1 MSTNEQK
8 LRDYLNKVAAELHQT
23 RRRLR
28 DAEARA
34 AVTDPAADGG
44 TGPGAEEP
52 IAIVGM
58 ACRFPGGADTPDEL
72 WRLVTEERDVV
83 GPFPTDRG
91 WDLDHLYDPDPDR
104 AGRSYAREGGFLYD
118 AGEFD
123 ADFFGISPREALAAE
138 PQQRLLLETAWQ
150 ALEDAAIDPAA
161 LRGTRTG
168 VFAGVIAQEYGPS
181 MHHLPAEQTDGYV
194 LTGTTTSV
202 ASGRIAYTLGLE
214 GPAVTVDTA
223 CSSSLVAL
231 HLAARSLRSGE
242 SSLALAG
249 GATVLAAP
257 GMFIEFSRQR
267 GLAADG
273 RCKPFA
279 AAADGTGWG
288 EGAGLLVLERLSDA
302 RRNGHRVLALLR
314 GSAVNQDGRSSQL
327 TAPSGTSQQ
336 RVIRAALDSAGL
348 TAADV
353 DVVEAHG
360 TGTRLGD
367 PIEAQALIATY
378 GQQRTAEQPLWLG
391 SVKSNIGHTQAAAG
405 VAGVIKSVLAI
416 RHGVLPRTLHVDEP
430 SPHVDWSA
438 GTVELLTEQ
447 RPWPALER
455 PRRAAVSA
463 FGVSGTNAHVI
474 VEQAPEESPAPEA
487 PAPEAPAPAVL
498 PYVLSARTPEALTA
512 HAARIADRLP
522 GTRPVDAAFTLATGR
537 AALDERAVVV
547 APAAD
552 AAEALRALDGPGVVR
567 GRAAAPGRTVFVFPG
582 QGSQWAGMAAGL
594 LDTEPAFAAALTRCA
609 EALAPHTDWSLLD
622 VVRGAADG
630 PDPDRVDVVQ
640 PVLWAVMVSLAE
652 LWQTYGVRP
661 DAVVGHSQGEVAAAY
676 IAGGLD
682 LADAARIVALRA
694 KLLARISHRG
704 GMVSVPRPLAEVER
718 RITAWPGRLS
728 IGVVNGPQATV
739 VSGDLDALAEL
750 TAAYGAEGVTTR
762 PVNIDYASHSTQT
775 EALREE
781 LLALLADLRPRTGT
795 VPLLSTVTGEWQDTA
810 DLDAGYW
817 YRNLRHTV
825 RFEQATRRLAE
836 TGHTVFVEVS
846 PHPVLTGA
854 IEDTLD
860 AVGPAATAS
869 AVVTGSLRRGQ
880 GGRERWL
887 TSVAE
892 LSVRGVAVDWTAA
905 FADARP
911 AHAELPGYPFQRQRY
926 WLDASRSPEL
936 TAAPGGP
943 AGDSLFWDLVGE
955 QDAGRLGEAIGVD
968 GDRLVP
974 VLPALASWWDRRRA
988 ATAADGWRHRVV
1000 WRPVA
1005 TPTATATAAEGRW
1018 LLVLPE
1024 RPDADGVAPADHP
1037 WADALTEALTAH
1049 GATVRPLTAGLDRPA
1064 LAAELAR
1071 LTTEDGP
1078 LTGVVSLLGLRPGAH
1093 PEHPELPW
1101 AHAAQVAL
1109 TQALD
1114 DAAAPAPVWYLTR
1127 GAVSTGPADSATDP
1141 VTAPEHALT
1150 WGFGA
1155 ILAAEQPALHGGLI
1169 DLPAEPDRRTWQQ
1182 AAALITDRSPDRET
1196 ELALRPAGAFAR
1208 RLAPAAP
1215 SAPAD
1220 RSWEPRGTTLITGGT
1235 GALGGHVARWLAAR
1249 GAEHLLLVGRRGA
1262 DAPGAAVLEAE
1273 LAALGTRVT
1282 FAAADVADRE
1292 QLTAV
1297 LAGIPAELPLGAV
1310 VHTAAALH
1318 DGLLPTLGA
1327 DRLAAALRAKAG
1339 AARLLHELTSEL
1351 PLTAFVLFS
1360 SLAGVAGIPGQANY
1374 APGNAYL
1381 DALAAERRAAGL
1393 PATSIAW
1400 GHWAGAGIA
1409 ADGAERQLLRHG
1421 LASLPPAQAVELLGA
1436 ALDHGDSH
1444 LVVAD
1449 VDWAALFRGRYQ
1461 RLVVEL
1467 LPREGAGPAQQDAT
1481 GTAAEADLV
1490 ARLGALPA
1498 AERRRSLLGV
1508 VRAEAA
1514 AVQRHRSA
1522 DAVDPVRAFQQQ
1534 GFDSLT
1540 AVEFRN
1546 RLGAVT
1552 GRRLPATAVFDHPTP
1567 AALADWLADELWG
1580 TADADP
1586 QADRTAAPA
1595 PGTAVDTDPIVIVG
1609 MACRYPGGVASP
1621 EDLWRLVADG
1631 VDALTEFPADRGWDL
1646 DALYS
1651 PEDRDRPGTSYSRHG
1666 GFLDGIGEFDAEF
1679 FGIPPREAPA
1689 IDPQQRLLLETT
1701 WELFE
1706 RAGLDPTALRGS
1718 RTGVFAGIS
1727 GRDYASGAQQVP
1739 AELEAYLGIG
1749 NAGSVASGRI
1759 SYTFGFEGPAVTVD
1773 TACSSS
1779 LVALHLAAQSLRSGE
1794 SDLAVA
1800 GGVLLMTTPT
1810 TFVEFSRQRA
1820 MSPDGRCKAFAAGAD
1835 GTGWAEGVG
1844 LLLVE
1849 RLSDARRHGHE
1860 VLAVLR
1866 GSAVNQDGASNG
1878 LTAPS
1883 GPSQQRVIRATLANA
1898 GLRPDEVDVV
1908 EAHGTGTTLGDPIEA
1923 QALIATYGQE
1933 RSPERPLWLGSVK
1946 SNIGHTQ
1953 AAAGVAGVIKSV
1965 LAIRHG
1971 VLPRTLHVDEP
1982 SPHVDWSAGTVE
1994 LLTEQRPWPALERPR
2009 RAAVSAFG
2017 VSGTNA
2023 HVIVEQAP
2031 VEESAPVEAAGPS
2044 VDGALLPFVVSAR
2057 SPEALR
2063 EQGARVAELAV
2074 TGDPVEIARS
2084 LVVTRAALE
2093 ERAVVLGDPALL
2105 RDPEGVDVVRG
2116 VAGSGGLAFLF
2127 SGQGS
2132 QRVGMGRELYA
2143 SQPVFAEAFDAVAG
2157 ALGLPL
2163 GEVIASGEGLDGTG
2177 WTQPALFA
2185 VEVALF
2191 RLFESWGVRP
2201 DFVAGHS
2208 IGELAAAHVAGVL
2221 SLEDAAVLVGARA
2234 RLMQALPGGGAMVA
2248 LEATEE
2254 EVRAVLADGVDGV
2267 DVAAVNGPRAVV
2279 VSGDEAAVEAVRE
2292 HFADRRTRRLRV
2304 SHAFHSAHMD
2314 GMLDAFLAV
2323 AQALTF
2329 RQPEI
2334 PVVSNVTGLVA
2345 SSEEITDPAYWVR
2358 QVRGAVRFADVVTTL
2373 AAEGATTF
2381 VELGP
2386 DGTLTGLV
2394 GATLD
2399 EAVTAVPVLRRERPE
2414 VRTALTALARIHVQ
2428 GHRVDWTALL
2438 GDARPSVVLPTYP
2451 FQRRRYWLEP
2461 AARTAADARGLGLA
2475 AVDHAVL
2482 GAAVARADSE
2492 GVLLTGSLSLAT
2504 HPWLADHVA
2513 LGTVL
2518 APGAAL
2524 VELAIR
2530 AGDEVGASTL
2540 DELVVEA
2547 PLVLPERDTLQLH
2560 VAVGAPDGTGAR
2572 PVTIHSRPAPAA
2584 ARTAPAVVD
2593 GAWTRHA
2600 GGLLSADRPAPA
2612 APTTWAPADGAEHL
2626 APEEAYEL
2634 LAAVGLDYGPA
2645 FRGLR
2650 EVWRDGATLHAH
2662 AVLPEQL
2669 SGEAARFGLH
2679 PALLDAAAQ
2688 LPALDGADRDPA
2700 DGDPAAARTRR
2711 LPFAYRGVTLHAA
2724 AATELRVLVTATG
2737 SDSYRLEATDPAG
2750 RPVITVESLVT
2761 RPVPADG
2768 VGAVPAVGRDTL
2780 FAVDWPEVAAASS
2793 GGAPG
2798 EVLRVD
2804 GDVTETL
2811 TALQSWLAQD
2821 DGAGVPLVVLT
2832 RQAVAV
2838 DDSETPDLTAAPV
2851 WGLVRSAQS
2860 ENPGRIVLVDTDGAE
2875 VSEVAL
2881 AAAVAGGEPQLALRE
2896 GRVRVPRLVRVAAP
2910 DAEARPWDPEGTVLI
2925 TGGTGTLGALLARHL
2940 VAERGARHLLLLSR
2954 RGIDAPGAAEL
2965 HTELTALGAEVTIT
2979 AADTADREALAA
2991 AIAAV
2996 PSAHPLTAVV
3006 HTAGVLDDGVLT
3018 ALTPARLAAVW
3029 APKADGARHL
3039 HELTRSH
3046 DLAAFVL
3053 YSSVAATLGSPG
3065 QASYAAANTYLDAL
3079 AAHRRSI
3086 GLPAQSLAWG
3096 QWAEASG
3103 ITEHLSAADH
3113 ARLARFGIRPIGSA
3127 EGIRLFDATQRLGD
3141 RAALVPAPLDLAA
3154 VRTQQDR
3161 AQQERTRH
3169 EVPPLLRG
3177 LVRPTRR
3184 TAGAAL
3190 PGAAAPGTDGRGALV
3205 QRLAALPDDAER
3217 QAELLRLVRAE
3228 VSAVLGTEAEAVG
3241 AQRSFTS
3248 IGVDSLSAVELR
3260 NRVAAA
3266 TGLRLSATL
3275 VFDHPNPTALAE
3287 HLRAE
3292 LVGATAVPAPVASTP
3307 APARP
3312 AVEDDPVVI
3321 VGMACRLPGGV
3332 ATPDDLW
3339 RLVSEGR
3346 DAVTDF
3352 PDDRGW
3358 DLDSLYDPDPDR
3370 PGTSYTRYGGFLD
3383 RPAEFDA
3390 EFFGISPR
3398 EALATD
3404 PQQRLL
3410 LETTWEALES
3420 AGIDPTALRGSRTG
3434 VFAGV
3439 MYHDYAPRVREVPA
3453 ELEGWLGNGTAG
3465 SVASGRI
3472 SYSFGFEGPAVTV
3485 DTACSSSLVA
3495 LHLAAQSLRS
3505 GECDL
3510 ALAGGVAVM
3519 STPTT
3524 FVEFSRQRALSADGR
3539 CKAYANA
3546 ADGTGWGEGVGLLL
3560 VERLS
3565 DARRNG
3571 HPVLAVVRGSAVNQ
3585 DGASNGLTAPSGPAQ
3600 QRVIRQALE
3609 RAGLGAADVDAVEG
3623 HGTGTTLGDPI
3634 EAQAVI
3640 ATYGQ
3645 QRPAEQPLWLGSLKS
3660 NIGHTQAAAGA
3671 AGVIKMVQA
3680 IRHGVLPR
3688 TLHVDEPSP
3697 YVDWSAGAVE
3707 LLTEQR
3713 DWPELG
3719 RPRRAA
3725 VSSFGV
3731 SGTNA
3736 HVIIEQAPDLAPVIA
3751 DGTDAPGPL
3760 PYLVSARTPAALLAQ
3775 AAQVAELLPAPDDGE
3790 SDGRD
3795 LDVAHALATA
3805 RGALE
3810 ERAVAVGDPEAL
3822 RALAA
3827 GDPAAALVTGT
3838 ADVSGRTVFV
3848 FPGQG
3853 SQWAGMAVELLDTA
3867 PVFAARIEECA
3878 AALAPHTDWS
3888 LPDVLRGAPGAPGL
3902 DRVDVV
3908 QPVLWAVMVSLAE
3921 LWRAHGVRPDA
3932 VVGHSQGEIA
3942 AAVVAGGLSLADG
3955 ARVVALRSRAI
3966 LALAGAGGMA
3976 SVALPAAAVAERIA
3990 DRADLLSIAV
4000 VNGPAATVV
4009 SGEPAALAELV
4020 DAYRA
4025 EGVRART
4032 VPVDYASHSPQVDG
4046 LREELLTLLAP
4057 VRPRTGTVPLLST
4070 VTGDWFD
4077 TAGLDAEY
4085 WVTNLRETVR
4095 FEEAT
4100 RRLAEDGHTVFV
4112 EVSPHGVLT
4121 VPIEDTLASVGA
4133 GKRSVVA
4140 GTLRRDHGGPE
4151 RFLLS
4156 AAELWVRGVEFD
4168 WPTVFAG
4175 TAPRP
4180 VALPTY
4186 PFRRQRYWLDATVTN
4201 TTVAGS
4207 VAAAVGAGG
4216 PAAGPAPWLL
4226 RLEGAEGPEAREAVL
4241 LDLVRR
4247 EAAAVLGHSGIAAV
4261 AADRAF
4267 RELGLTSLTAVELR
4281 NRIGAGTGLELPATL
4296 VFDHPTPAAVAAQ
4309 LLAELPAAAA
4319 AVELDPGSALAALER
4334 SLAGPAGP
4342 EGERASV
4349 LARLKALVDRWDTGG
4364 LDGADGSGGDG
4375 HGDFDELDLENAT
4388 DEELF
4393 ALMDRDTS
4401 PSA

>member
-1 MSTNEQK
+1 M
-8 LRDYLNKVAAELHQT
+8 
-23 RRRLR
+23 
-28 DAEARA
+28 
-34 AVTDPAADGG
+34 
-44 TGPGAEEP
+44 
-52 IAIVGM
+52 
-58 ACRFPGGADTPDEL
+58 
-72 WRLVTEERDVV
+72 
-83 GPFPTDRG
+83 
-91 WDLDHLYDPDPDR
+91 
-104 AGRSYAREGGFLYD
+104 
-118 AGEFD
+118 
-123 ADFFGISPREALAAE
+123 
-138 PQQRLLLETAWQ
+138 
-150 ALEDAAIDPAA
+150 
-161 LRGTRTG
+161 
-168 VFAGVIAQEYGPS
+168 
-181 MHHLPAEQTDGYV
+181 
-194 LTGTTTSV
+194 
-202 ASGRIAYTLGLE
+202 
-214 GPAVTVDTA
+214 
-223 CSSSLVAL
+223 
-231 HLAARSLRSGE
+231 
-242 SSLALAG
+242 
-249 GATVLAAP
+249 
-257 GMFIEFSRQR
+257 
-267 GLAADG
+267 
-273 RCKPFA
+273 
-279 AAADGTGWG
+279 
-288 EGAGLLVLERLSDA
+288 
-302 RRNGHRVLALLR
+302 
-314 GSAVNQDGRSSQL
+314 
-327 TAPSGTSQQ
+327 
-336 RVIRAALDSAGL
+336 
-348 TAADV
+348 
-353 DVVEAHG
+353 
-360 TGTRLGD
+360 
-367 PIEAQALIATY
+367 
-378 GQQRTAEQPLWLG
+378 
-391 SVKSNIGHTQAAAG
+391 
-405 VAGVIKSVLAI
+405 
-416 RHGVLPRTLHVDEP
+416 
-430 SPHVDWSA
+430 
-438 GTVELLTEQ
+438 
-447 RPWPALER
+447 
-455 PRRAAVSA
+455 
-463 FGVSGTNAHVI
+463 
-474 VEQAPEESPAPEA
+474 
-487 PAPEAPAPAVL
+487 
-498 PYVLSARTPEALTA
+498 
-512 HAARIADRLP
+512 
-522 GTRPVDAAFTLATGR
+522 
-537 AALDERAVVV
+537 
-547 APAAD
+547 
-552 AAEALRALDGPGVVR
+552 
-567 GRAAAPGRTVFVFPG
+567 
-582 QGSQWAGMAAGL
+582 
-594 LDTEPAFAAALTRCA
+594 
-609 EALAPHTDWSLLD
+609 
-622 VVRGAADG
+622 
-630 PDPDRVDVVQ
+630 
-640 PVLWAVMVSLAE
+640 
-652 LWQTYGVRP
+652 
-661 DAVVGHSQGEVAAAY
+661 
-676 IAGGLD
+676 
-682 LADAARIVALRA
+682 
-694 KLLARISHRG
+694 
-704 GMVSVPRPLAEVER
+704 
-718 RITAWPGRLS
+718 
-728 IGVVNGPQATV
+728 
-739 VSGDLDALAEL
+739 
-750 TAAYGAEGVTTR
+750 
-762 PVNIDYASHSTQT
+762 
-775 EALREE
+775 
-781 LLALLADLRPRTGT
+781 
-795 VPLLSTVTGEWQDTA
+795 
-810 DLDAGYW
+810 
-817 YRNLRHTV
+817 
-825 RFEQATRRLAE
+825 
-836 TGHTVFVEVS
+836 
-846 PHPVLTGA
+846 
-854 IEDTLD
+854 
-860 AVGPAATAS
+860 
-869 AVVTGSLRRGQ
+869 
-880 GGRERWL
+880 
-887 TSVAE
+887 
-892 LSVRGVAVDWTAA
+892 
-905 FADARP
+905 
-911 AHAELPGYPFQRQRY
+911 
-926 WLDASRSPEL
+926 
-936 TAAPGGP
+936 
-943 AGDSLFWDLVGE
+943 
-955 QDAGRLGEAIGVD
+955 
-968 GDRLVP
+968 
-974 VLPALASWWDRRRA
+974 
-988 ATAADGWRHRVV
+988 
-1000 WRPVA
+1000 
-1005 TPTATATAAEGRW
+1005 
-1018 LLVLPE
+1018 
-1024 RPDADGVAPADHP
+1024 
-1037 WADALTEALTAH
+1037 
-1049 GATVRPLTAGLDRPA
+1049 
-1064 LAAELAR
+1064 
-1071 LTTEDGP
+1071 
-1078 LTGVVSLLGLRPGAH
+1078 
-1093 PEHPELPW
+1093 
-1101 AHAAQVAL
+1101 
-1109 TQALD
+1109 
-1114 DAAAPAPVWYLTR
+1114 
-1127 GAVSTGPADSATDP
+1127 
-1141 VTAPEHALT
+1141 
-1150 WGFGA
+1150 
-1155 ILAAEQPALHGGLI
+1155 
-1169 DLPAEPDRRTWQQ
+1169 
-1182 AAALITDRSPDRET
+1182 
-1196 ELALRPAGAFAR
+1196 
-1208 RLAPAAP
+1208 
-1215 SAPAD
+1215 
-1220 RSWEPRGTTLITGGT
+1220 
-1235 GALGGHVARWLAAR
+1235 
-1249 GAEHLLLVGRRGA
+1249 
-1262 DAPGAAVLEAE
+1262 
-1273 LAALGTRVT
+1273 
-1282 FAAADVADRE
+1282 
-1292 QLTAV
+1292 
-1297 LAGIPAELPLGAV
+1297 
-1310 VHTAAALH
+1310 
-1318 DGLLPTLGA
+1318 
-1327 DRLAAALRAKAG
+1327 
-1339 AARLLHELTSEL
+1339 
-1351 PLTAFVLFS
+1351 
-1360 SLAGVAGIPGQANY
+1360 
-1374 APGNAYL
+1374 
-1381 DALAAERRAAGL
+1381 
-1393 PATSIAW
+1393 
-1400 GHWAGAGIA
+1400 
-1409 ADGAERQLLRHG
+1409 
-1421 LASLPPAQAVELLGA
+1421 
-1436 ALDHGDSH
+1436 
-1444 LVVAD
+1444 
-1449 VDWAALFRGRYQ
+1449 
-1461 RLVVEL
+1461 
-1467 LPREGAGPAQQDAT
+1467 
-1481 GTAAEADLV
+1481 
-1490 ARLGALPA
+1490 
-1498 AERRRSLLGV
+1498 
-1508 VRAEAA
+1508 
-1514 AVQRHRSA
+1514 
-1522 DAVDPVRAFQQQ
+1522 
-1534 GFDSLT
+1534 
-1540 AVEFRN
+1540 
-1546 RLGAVT
+1546 
-1552 GRRLPATAVFDHPTP
+1552 
-1567 AALADWLADELWG
+1567 
-1580 TADADP
+1580 
-1586 QADRTAAPA
+1586 
-1595 PGTAVDTDPIVIVG
+1595 
-1609 MACRYPGGVASP
+1609 
-1621 EDLWRLVADG
+1621 
-1631 VDALTEFPADRGWDL
+1631 
-1646 DALYS
+1646 
-1651 PEDRDRPGTSYSRHG
+1651 
-1666 GFLDGIGEFDAEF
+1666 
-1679 FGIPPREAPA
+1679 
-1689 IDPQQRLLLETT
+1689 
-1701 WELFE
+1701 
-1706 RAGLDPTALRGS
+1706 
-1718 RTGVFAGIS
+1718 
-1727 GRDYASGAQQVP
+1727 
-1739 AELEAYLGIG
+1739 
-1749 NAGSVASGRI
+1749 
-1759 SYTFGFEGPAVTVD
+1759 
-1773 TACSSS
+1773 
-1779 LVALHLAAQSLRSGE
+1779 
-1794 SDLAVA
+1794 
-1800 GGVLLMTTPT
+1800 
-1810 TFVEFSRQRA
+1810 
-1820 MSPDGRCKAFAAGAD
+1820 
-1835 GTGWAEGVG
+1835 
-1844 LLLVE
+1844 
-1849 RLSDARRHGHE
+1849 
-1860 VLAVLR
+1860 
-1866 GSAVNQDGASNG
+1866 
-1878 LTAPS
+1878 
-1883 GPSQQRVIRATLANA
+1883 
-1898 GLRPDEVDVV
+1898 
-1908 EAHGTGTTLGDPIEA
+1908 
-1923 QALIATYGQE
+1923 
-1933 RSPERPLWLGSVK
+1933 
-1946 SNIGHTQ
+1946 
-1953 AAAGVAGVIKSV
+1953 
-1965 LAIRHG
+1965 
-1971 VLPRTLHVDEP
+1971 
-1982 SPHVDWSAGTVE
+1982 
-1994 LLTEQRPWPALERPR
+1994 
-2009 RAAVSAFG
+2009 
-2017 VSGTNA
+2017 
-2023 HVIVEQAP
+2023 
-2031 VEESAPVEAAGPS
+2031 
-2044 VDGALLPFVVSAR
+2044 
-2057 SPEALR
+2057 
-2063 EQGARVAELAV
+2063 
-2074 TGDPVEIARS
+2074 
-2084 LVVTRAALE
+2084 
-2093 ERAVVLGDPALL
+2093 
-2105 RDPEGVDVVRG
+2105 
-2116 VAGSGGLAFLF
+2116 
-2127 SGQGS
+2127 
-2132 QRVGMGRELYA
+2132 
-2143 SQPVFAEAFDAVAG
+2143 FAEAFDAVAG

-2163 GEVIASGEGLDGTG
+2163 AEVIVSGEGLDGTG

-2254 EVRAVLADGVDGV
+2254 EVRAVLVDGV
-2267 DVAAVNGPRAVV
+2267 DVAAVNGPRSVV
-2279 VSGDEAAVEAVRE
+2279 VSGDETAVEGVRL

-2314 GMLDAFLAV
+2314 GMLDEFLAV
-2323 AQALTF
+2323 AQSLTF
-2329 RQPEI
+2329 HRPTV
-2334 PVVSNVTGLVA
+2334 PVVSNVTGNIA
-2345 SSEEITDPAYWVR
+2345 TAEEITDPEYWVR

-2399 EAVTAVPVLRRERPE
+2399 EAVTAVPALRRERPE

-2428 GHRVDWTALL
+2428 GHRVDWTALF
-2438 GDARPSVVLPTYP
+2438 GGGHRPRLALPTYP

-2461 AARTAADARGLGLA
+2461 ATRTAADAGGLGLA

-2492 GVLLTGSLSLAT
+2492 GVLLTGSVSLAT

-2540 DELVVEA
+2540 DELVIEA
-2547 PLVLPERDTLQLH
+2547 PLVLPERDTLHLH

-2572 PVTIHSRPAPAA
+2572 PVTIHSRPAPASAAEA
-2584 ARTAPAVVD
+2584 ARTSPAAVD

-2600 GGLLSADRPAPA
+2600 SGLLSADRPGPA
-2612 APTTWAPADGAEHL
+2612 APTAWAPADGAEHL

-2669 SGEAARFGLH
+2669 TGEAARFGLH

-2761 RPVPADG
+2761 RAVPADG
-2768 VGAVPAVGRDTL
+2768 VGTGPAVGRDTL
-2780 FAVDWPEVAAASS
+2780 FAVDWPEAAVASS

-2804 GDVTETL
+2804 GDVVVAL
-2811 TALQSWLAQD
+2811 AALQSWLAQD
-2821 DGAGVPLVVLT
+2821 DGAGEPLVVVT

-2838 DDSETPDLTAAPV
+2838 DDSEAPDLIAAPV

-2860 ENPGRIVLVDTDGAE
+2860 ENPGRIVLVDTDGSDA
-2875 VSEVAL
+2875 SEAVL
-2881 AAAVAGGEPQLALRE
+2881 ASAVAGGEPQLALRE
-2896 GRVRVPRLVRVAAP
+2896 GRVRVPRLVRAAVT
-2910 DAEARPWDPEGTVLI
+2910 DGEARVWDPEGTVLI

-2940 VAERGARHLLLLSR
+2940 VTERGARHLLLLSR

-2965 HTELTALGAEVTIT
+2965 HTELTALGATVTVT
-2979 AADTADREALAA
+2979 AADTADRDSLAA

-3018 ALTPARLAAVW
+3018 ALTPERLAAVW

-3079 AAHRRSI
+3079 AAHRRGI

-3127 EGIRLFDATQRLGD
+3127 EGIRLFDAAQRLGD

-3161 AQQERTRH
+3161 AQQDRTRY

-3190 PGAAAPGTDGRGALV
+3190 PGTVAPDTDGRGALA

-3292 LVGATAVPAPVASTP
+3292 LVGATALPAPVASTP

-3346 DAVTDF
+3346 DAVTEF
-3352 PDDRGW
+3352 PTDRGW
-3358 DLDSLYDPDPDR
+3358 DLEALYDPDPDR
-3370 PGTSYTRYGGFLD
+3370 PGTSYTRHGGFLD

-3398 EALATD
+3398 EAIATD

-3680 IRHGVLPR
+3680 IRHAVLPR

-3736 HVIIEQAPDLAPVIA
+3736 HVIIEQAPEPVAAEPA
-3751 DGTDAPGPL
+3751 DAAGTPGPL

-4207 VAAAVGAGG
+4207 VAAAVGTDGAT
-4216 PAAGPAPWLL
+4216 AGPAPWLL

-4309 LLAELPAAAA
+4309 LLAELPDTAE

>member
-1 MSTNEQK
+1 
-8 LRDYLNKVAAELHQT
+8 
-23 RRRLR
+23 
-28 DAEARA
+28 
-34 AVTDPAADGG
+34 
-44 TGPGAEEP
+44 
-52 IAIVGM
+52 
-58 ACRFPGGADTPDEL
+58 
-72 WRLVTEERDVV
+72 
-83 GPFPTDRG
+83 
-91 WDLDHLYDPDPDR
+91 
-104 AGRSYAREGGFLYD
+104 
-118 AGEFD
+118 
-123 ADFFGISPREALAAE
+123 
-138 PQQRLLLETAWQ
+138 
-150 ALEDAAIDPAA
+150 
-161 LRGTRTG
+161 
-168 VFAGVIAQEYGPS
+168 
-181 MHHLPAEQTDGYV
+181 
-194 LTGTTTSV
+194 
-202 ASGRIAYTLGLE
+202 
-214 GPAVTVDTA
+214 
-223 CSSSLVAL
+223 
-231 HLAARSLRSGE
+231 
-242 SSLALAG
+242 
-249 GATVLAAP
+249 
-257 GMFIEFSRQR
+257 
-267 GLAADG
+267 
-273 RCKPFA
+273 
-279 AAADGTGWG
+279 
-288 EGAGLLVLERLSDA
+288 
-302 RRNGHRVLALLR
+302 
-314 GSAVNQDGRSSQL
+314 
-327 TAPSGTSQQ
+327 
-336 RVIRAALDSAGL
+336 
-348 TAADV
+348 
-353 DVVEAHG
+353 
-360 TGTRLGD
+360 
-367 PIEAQALIATY
+367 
-378 GQQRTAEQPLWLG
+378 
-391 SVKSNIGHTQAAAG
+391 
-405 VAGVIKSVLAI
+405 
-416 RHGVLPRTLHVDEP
+416 
-430 SPHVDWSA
+430 
-438 GTVELLTEQ
+438 
-447 RPWPALER
+447 
-455 PRRAAVSA
+455 
-463 FGVSGTNAHVI
+463 
-474 VEQAPEESPAPEA
+474 
-487 PAPEAPAPAVL
+487 
-498 PYVLSARTPEALTA
+498 
-512 HAARIADRLP
+512 
-522 GTRPVDAAFTLATGR
+522 
-537 AALDERAVVV
+537 
-547 APAAD
+547 
-552 AAEALRALDGPGVVR
+552 
-567 GRAAAPGRTVFVFPG
+567 
-582 QGSQWAGMAAGL
+582 
-594 LDTEPAFAAALTRCA
+594 
-609 EALAPHTDWSLLD
+609 
-622 VVRGAADG
+622 
-630 PDPDRVDVVQ
+630 
-640 PVLWAVMVSLAE
+640 
-652 LWQTYGVRP
+652 
-661 DAVVGHSQGEVAAAY
+661 
-676 IAGGLD
+676 
-682 LADAARIVALRA
+682 
-694 KLLARISHRG
+694 
-704 GMVSVPRPLAEVER
+704 
-718 RITAWPGRLS
+718 
-728 IGVVNGPQATV
+728 
-739 VSGDLDALAEL
+739 
-750 TAAYGAEGVTTR
+750 
-762 PVNIDYASHSTQT
+762 
-775 EALREE
+775 
-781 LLALLADLRPRTGT
+781 
-795 VPLLSTVTGEWQDTA
+795 
-810 DLDAGYW
+810 
-817 YRNLRHTV
+817 
-825 RFEQATRRLAE
+825 
-836 TGHTVFVEVS
+836 
-846 PHPVLTGA
+846 
-854 IEDTLD
+854 
-860 AVGPAATAS
+860 
-869 AVVTGSLRRGQ
+869 
-880 GGRERWL
+880 
-887 TSVAE
+887 
-892 LSVRGVAVDWTAA
+892 
-905 FADARP
+905 
-911 AHAELPGYPFQRQRY
+911 
-926 WLDASRSPEL
+926 
-936 TAAPGGP
+936 
-943 AGDSLFWDLVGE
+943 
-955 QDAGRLGEAIGVD
+955 
-968 GDRLVP
+968 
-974 VLPALASWWDRRRA
+974 
-988 ATAADGWRHRVV
+988 
-1000 WRPVA
+1000 
-1005 TPTATATAAEGRW
+1005 
-1018 LLVLPE
+1018 
-1024 RPDADGVAPADHP
+1024 
-1037 WADALTEALTAH
+1037 
-1049 GATVRPLTAGLDRPA
+1049 
-1064 LAAELAR
+1064 
-1071 LTTEDGP
+1071 
-1078 LTGVVSLLGLRPGAH
+1078 
-1093 PEHPELPW
+1093 
-1101 AHAAQVAL
+1101 
-1109 TQALD
+1109 
-1114 DAAAPAPVWYLTR
+1114 
-1127 GAVSTGPADSATDP
+1127 
-1141 VTAPEHALT
+1141 
-1150 WGFGA
+1150 
-1155 ILAAEQPALHGGLI
+1155 
-1169 DLPAEPDRRTWQQ
+1169 
-1182 AAALITDRSPDRET
+1182 
-1196 ELALRPAGAFAR
+1196 
-1208 RLAPAAP
+1208 
-1215 SAPAD
+1215 
-1220 RSWEPRGTTLITGGT
+1220 
-1235 GALGGHVARWLAAR
+1235 
-1249 GAEHLLLVGRRGA
+1249 
-1262 DAPGAAVLEAE
+1262 
-1273 LAALGTRVT
+1273 
-1282 FAAADVADRE
+1282 
-1292 QLTAV
+1292 
-1297 LAGIPAELPLGAV
+1297 
-1310 VHTAAALH
+1310 
-1318 DGLLPTLGA
+1318 
-1327 DRLAAALRAKAG
+1327 
-1339 AARLLHELTSEL
+1339 
-1351 PLTAFVLFS
+1351 
-1360 SLAGVAGIPGQANY
+1360 
-1374 APGNAYL
+1374 
-1381 DALAAERRAAGL
+1381 
-1393 PATSIAW
+1393 
-1400 GHWAGAGIA
+1400 
-1409 ADGAERQLLRHG
+1409 
-1421 LASLPPAQAVELLGA
+1421 
-1436 ALDHGDSH
+1436 
-1444 LVVAD
+1444 
-1449 VDWAALFRGRYQ
+1449 
-1461 RLVVEL
+1461 
-1467 LPREGAGPAQQDAT
+1467 
-1481 GTAAEADLV
+1481 
-1490 ARLGALPA
+1490 
-1498 AERRRSLLGV
+1498 
-1508 VRAEAA
+1508 
-1514 AVQRHRSA
+1514 
-1522 DAVDPVRAFQQQ
+1522 
-1534 GFDSLT
+1534 
-1540 AVEFRN
+1540 
-1546 RLGAVT
+1546 
-1552 GRRLPATAVFDHPTP
+1552 
-1567 AALADWLADELWG
+1567 
-1580 TADADP
+1580 
-1586 QADRTAAPA
+1586 
-1595 PGTAVDTDPIVIVG
+1595 
-1609 MACRYPGGVASP
+1609 
-1621 EDLWRLVADG
+1621 
-1631 VDALTEFPADRGWDL
+1631 
-1646 DALYS
+1646 
-1651 PEDRDRPGTSYSRHG
+1651 
-1666 GFLDGIGEFDAEF
+1666 
-1679 FGIPPREAPA
+1679 
-1689 IDPQQRLLLETT
+1689 
-1701 WELFE
+1701 
-1706 RAGLDPTALRGS
+1706 
-1718 RTGVFAGIS
+1718 
-1727 GRDYASGAQQVP
+1727 
-1739 AELEAYLGIG
+1739 
-1749 NAGSVASGRI
+1749 
-1759 SYTFGFEGPAVTVD
+1759 
-1773 TACSSS
+1773 
-1779 LVALHLAAQSLRSGE
+1779 
-1794 SDLAVA
+1794 
-1800 GGVLLMTTPT
+1800 
-1810 TFVEFSRQRA
+1810 
-1820 MSPDGRCKAFAAGAD
+1820 
-1835 GTGWAEGVG
+1835 
-1844 LLLVE
+1844 
-1849 RLSDARRHGHE
+1849 
-1860 VLAVLR
+1860 
-1866 GSAVNQDGASNG
+1866 
-1878 LTAPS
+1878 
-1883 GPSQQRVIRATLANA
+1883 
-1898 GLRPDEVDVV
+1898 
-1908 EAHGTGTTLGDPIEA
+1908 
-1923 QALIATYGQE
+1923 
-1933 RSPERPLWLGSVK
+1933 
-1946 SNIGHTQ
+1946 
-1953 AAAGVAGVIKSV
+1953 
-1965 LAIRHG
+1965 
-1971 VLPRTLHVDEP
+1971 
-1982 SPHVDWSAGTVE
+1982 
-1994 LLTEQRPWPALERPR
+1994 
-2009 RAAVSAFG
+2009 
-2017 VSGTNA
+2017 
-2023 HVIVEQAP
+2023 
-2031 VEESAPVEAAGPS
+2031 
-2044 VDGALLPFVVSAR
+2044 
-2057 SPEALR
+2057 
-2063 EQGARVAELAV
+2063 
-2074 TGDPVEIARS
+2074 
-2084 LVVTRAALE
+2084 
-2093 ERAVVLGDPALL
+2093 
-2105 RDPEGVDVVRG
+2105 
-2116 VAGSGGLAFLF
+2116 
-2127 SGQGS
+2127 
-2132 QRVGMGRELYA
+2132 
-2143 SQPVFAEAFDAVAG
+2143 
-2157 ALGLPL
+2157 
-2163 GEVIASGEGLDGTG
+2163 
-2177 WTQPALFA
+2177 
-2185 VEVALF
+2185 
-2191 RLFESWGVRP
+2191 
-2201 DFVAGHS
+2201 
-2208 IGELAAAHVAGVL
+2208 
-2221 SLEDAAVLVGARA
+2221 
-2234 RLMQALPGGGAMVA
+2234 
-2248 LEATEE
+2248 
-2254 EVRAVLADGVDGV
+2254 
-2267 DVAAVNGPRAVV
+2267 
-2279 VSGDEAAVEAVRE
+2279 
-2292 HFADRRTRRLRV
+2292 
-2304 SHAFHSAHMD
+2304 
-2314 GMLDAFLAV
+2314 
-2323 AQALTF
+2323 
-2329 RQPEI
+2329 
-2334 PVVSNVTGLVA
+2334 
-2345 SSEEITDPAYWVR
+2345 
-2358 QVRGAVRFADVVTTL
+2358 
-2373 AAEGATTF
+2373 ATTF

-2394 GATLD
+2394 GAGLD
-2399 EAVTAVPVLRRERPE
+2399 EAVIAVPVLRRERPE
-2414 VRTALTALARIHVQ
+2414 LRTALTALARIHVQ
-2428 GHRVDWTALL
+2428 GHQVDWTALF
-2438 GDARPSVVLPTYP
+2438 GGGHRPRLALPTYP

-2461 AARTAADARGLGLA
+2461 ATRTAADARGLGLA

-2540 DELVVEA
+2540 DELVIEA
-2547 PLVLPERDTLQLH
+2547 PLVLPERDTLHLH

-2572 PVTIHSRPAPAA
+2572 PVTIHSRPAPASA
-2584 ARTAPAVVD
+2584 DRTSQAAPAAVD

-2600 GGLLSADRPAPA
+2600 SGLLSADRPDPA
-2612 APTTWAPADGAEHL
+2612 APTAWAPADGAEHL

-2669 SGEAARFGLH
+2669 ANDAARFGLH

-2724 AATELRVLVTATG
+2724 AAAELRVLVTATG

-2761 RPVPADG
+2761 RPVPAEG
-2768 VGAVPAVGRDTL
+2768 VGAGPAVGRDTL
-2780 FAVDWPEVAAASS
+2780 FAVDWPEVALAA
-2793 GGAPG
+2793 APAAPDN
-2798 EVLRVD
+2798 VLRVD
-2804 GDVTETL
+2804 GDVVATL
-2811 TALQSWLAQD
+2811 AALQSWLAQD
-2821 DGAGVPLVVLT
+2821 DGAGAPLLVLT

-2838 DDSETPDLTAAPV
+2838 DESETPDLTAAPV

-2860 ENPGRIVLVDTDGAE
+2860 ENPGRIVLVDTDGTEA
-2875 VSEVAL
+2875 SEAAL

-2896 GRVRVPRLVRVAAP
+2896 GRARVPRLVRAAVP
-2910 DAEARPWDPEGTVLI
+2910 DVEAREWDPEGTVLI

-2940 VAERGARHLLLLSR
+2940 VTERGVRRLLLLSR
-2954 RGIDAPGAAEL
+2954 RGADAPGAAEL

-2979 AADTADREALAA
+2979 AADTADRESLAA

-3018 ALTPARLAAVW
+3018 ALTPERLAAVW

-3053 YSSVAATLGSPG
+3053 YSSVAGTLGSPG

-3103 ITEHLSAADH
+3103 ITEHLSATDH

-3127 EGIRLFDATQRLGD
+3127 EGIRLFDAAQRLGD

-3154 VRTQQDR
+3154 VR
-3161 AQQERTRH
+3161 AQQERTQH
-3169 EVPPLLRG
+3169 EIPPLLRG
-3177 LVRPTRR
+3177 LVRPARR

-3190 PGAAAPGTDGRGALV
+3190 PGTAATPGTDGRGALA

-3292 LVGATAVPAPVASTP
+3292 LVGHAADPAPVVSTP

-3358 DLDSLYDPDPDR
+3358 DLDSLYDPDPDK
-3370 PGTSYTRYGGFLD
+3370 PGTSYTRHGGFLD

-3398 EALATD
+3398 EAIATD

-3600 QRVIRQALE
+3600 QRVIRAALE

-3707 LLTEQR
+3707 LLTEQQ

-3736 HVIIEQAPDLAPVIA
+3736 HVIIEQAPEPVAPAAA
-3751 DGTDAPGPL
+3751 DTADAPGPL

-3775 AAQVAELLPAPDDGE
+3775 AAQVAELLPAP
-3790 SDGRD
+3790 DGRD

-3976 SVALPAAAVAERIA
+3976 SVALPAAEVAERIA
-3990 DRADLLSIAV
+3990 DRADRLSIAV

-4032 VPVDYASHSPQVDG
+4032 IPVDYASHSPQVDG
-4046 LREELLTLLAP
+4046 LRAELAELLAP

-4168 WPTVFAG
+4168 WSAVFAG
-4175 TAPRP
+4175 TGPRP

-4207 VAAAVGAGG
+4207 VAAAAGTDGA
-4216 PAAGPAPWLL
+4216 AAGPAPWLL

-4296 VFDHPTPAAVAAQ
+4296 VFDHPTPAAVASQ
-4309 LLAELPAAAA
+4309 LLAELPDSAAGADGA
-4319 AVELDPGSALAALER
+4319 ELDPGAALAALER

-4364 LDGADGSGGDG
+4364 LDGADGSGAEG
-4375 HGDFDELDLENAT
+4375 HGGLDELDLENAT

-4393 ALMDRDTS
+4393 ALMDRDAS